1 MSDSNEATEHT
12 APAKNI
18 EERSFYDVFSDHIG
32 EVFLV
37 ANPESF
43 EEGALGPK
51 LQEAFYP
58 AKLIGLGRDHLVLV
72 IPFSHGG
79 GKNAEKEAARQFVPI
94 HAIKRV
100 SFMKSQ
106 RVLHL

>member
-1 MSDSNEATEHT
+1 MTDTHDGSHAT
-12 APAKNI
+12 PVRNI
-18 EERSFYDVFSDHIG
+18 EDRSFFDVFADHIG
-32 EVFLV
+32 EVFLI
-37 ANPESF
+37 ANPQSF

-51 LQEAFYP
+51 LQEDFYP
-58 AKLIGLGRDHLVLV
+58 AKLIGLGRDYLVFV

-79 GKNAEKEAARQFVPI
+79 GKNAEKEAARQYVPL
-94 HAIKRV
+94 HSVKRV